1 MGIKTLSK
9 HKTSVTFRTL
19 FIEVKS
25 QSNQKVMAKQTFLTT
40 LSIASVFKTGRYK
53 FLKNEKRTKK
63 NYKRDGGRHAFFVC
77 LVNR

>member
-9 HKTSVTFRTL
+9 HKTSVTFKTL

-53 FLKNEKRTKK
+53 FKKKGQKRITI
-63 NYKRDGGRHAFFVC
+63 GMEVGMHFLCAW
-77 LVNR
+77 